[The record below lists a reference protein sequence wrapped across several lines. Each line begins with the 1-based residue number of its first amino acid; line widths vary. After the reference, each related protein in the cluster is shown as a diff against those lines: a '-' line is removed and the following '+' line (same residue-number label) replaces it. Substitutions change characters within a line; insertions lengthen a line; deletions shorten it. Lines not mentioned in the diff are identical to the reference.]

1 LHLSRSVQDLFLYRF
16 SNFAV
21 VRFFFCGKAAVIR
34 DIARLGLAVFAV
46 LVSSS
51 FCYSQNISSPGQDP
65 LAGSRVYGAKG
76 CSQCHSINGIGG
88 KIGPDLARVNE
99 NRSFNDIAAAMWN
112 HLPQMA
118 AEAKKRG
125 LAMANL
131 SAIEAGDLIAFLFTR
146 NYFDGSGNA
155 DSGKRLFTAKNCVL
169 CHQIGSIGGVWGP
182 NLDAFGQTAAP
193 INVAAA
199 MWNHGPA
206 MAEAMRARGIDRPNL
221 RPVELRDL
229 VAYLRSMAPRHGD
242 SRVSVLPGQVSDGRM
257 LFASKQCIKC
267 HNVQGTG
274 GKIGP
279 DLGRRGLHRDL
290 IEFSA
295 ALWNKAPAMLRAMK
309 LRKVAVP
316 AIKPEEMADIVA
328 YLRSFQYLG
337 EPGDAAR
344 GRRILA
350 EKQCLSCHSLGGE
363 GGSAAPDFA
372 RAKGLESP
380 AAVIAALWTHGDV
393 MVERA
398 RERNLAWP
406 QLTSDDM
413 AHVMAFFER
422 VSRSAR

>member
-1 LHLSRSVQDLFLYRF
+1 
-16 SNFAV
+16 
-21 VRFFFCGKAAVIR
+21 
-34 DIARLGLAVFAV
+34 
-46 LVSSS
+46 
-51 FCYSQNISSPGQDP
+51 
-65 LAGSRVYGAKG
+65 
-76 CSQCHSINGIGG
+76 
-88 KIGPDLARVNE
+88 
-99 NRSFNDIAAAMWN
+99 
-112 HLPQMA
+112 
-118 AEAKKRG
+118 
-125 LAMANL
+125 
-131 SAIEAGDLIAFLFTR
+131 LIAFLFTT

-155 DSGKRLFTAKNCVL
+155 DLGKRLFTAKNCVL
-169 CHQIGSIGGVWGP
+169 CHQIGSVGGVWGP
-182 NLDAFGQTAAP
+182 KLDAFGQTAAP

-206 MAEAMRARGIDRPNL
+206 MTEAMRARGIDRPNL
-221 RPVELRDL
+221 RAAELRDL
-229 VAYLRSMAPRHGD
+229 VAYLRSMAPRQSD
-242 SRVSVLPGQVSDGRM
+242 SRVSVLPGRVSDGRA
-257 LFASKQCIKC
+257 LFGTKQCIKC

-328 YLRSFQYLG
+328 YLRSFQYFG

-350 EKQCLSCHSLGGE
+350 EKQCLSCHALGGE
-363 GGSAAPDFA
+363 GGTAAPDFA
-372 RAKGLESP
+372 RTTGLESP

-398 RERNLAWP
+398 REQNIAWP

-413 AHVMAFFER
+413 SHVMAFFER
-422 VSRSAR
+422 VTRSAR